1 MEVKKELGS
10 RITSALALRGKK
22 QKELANAIGVT
33 DNTISYYC
41 SGSRSPNIEQLLN
54 IADYLD
60 VSTDYLLGRTSDP
73 NLSPSATDEL
83 GLSAEAVGW
92 IVSKSSDPF
101 FGTEFQKYFSRLL
114 EMRDFQL
121 LIDSLFDC
129 FAAAKVHELDLA
141 AYQTSIEEHSDNI
154 VESYEAYK
162 SKLEAYENANSL
174 DCRVSFFVQAHNE
187 FESLYEKFPAF
198 ACILGDGENLSSSHE
213 TTGLQSIVE
222 ARANCQLSRILT
234 EIESTLKKSGK

>member
-92 IVSKSSDPF
+92 IVSKS
-101 FGTEFQKYFSRLL
+101 
-114 EMRDFQL
+114 
-121 LIDSLFDC
+121 
-129 FAAAKVHELDLA
+129 
-141 AYQTSIEEHSDNI
+141 
-154 VESYEAYK
+154 
-162 SKLEAYENANSL
+162 
-174 DCRVSFFVQAHNE
+174 
-187 FESLYEKFPAF
+187 
-198 ACILGDGENLSSSHE
+198 
-213 TTGLQSIVE
+213 
-222 ARANCQLSRILT
+222 
-234 EIESTLKKSGK
+234 

>member
-1 MEVKKELGS
+1 MDQHTEG
-10 RITSALALRGKK
+10 
-22 QKELANAIGVT
+22 
-33 DNTISYYC
+33 
-41 SGSRSPNIEQLLN
+41 SGSRTPNVEQLIK

-60 VSTDYLLGRTSDP
+60 VSTDYLLGKASDP
-73 NLSPSATDEL
+73 NRMPSATDEL
-83 GLSAEAVGW
+83 GLSAEAVSW

-129 FAAAKVHELDLA
+129 FAVAKVQELDLA
-141 AYQTSIEEHSDNI
+141 AYQTSIDEHSDNI
-154 VESYEAYK
+154 VESYEEYK
-162 SKLEAYENANSL
+162 SKLKAYENIDSL
-174 DCRVSFFVQAHNE
+174 DSRVSFFVQAHNE

-198 ACILGDGENLSSSHE
+198 ACVLGDGENLSSFHE

-234 EIESTLKKSGK
+234 EIESTPKKNGK